1 MKLKIESLSPEG
13 IVNLRKLILDGE
25 EVDDLFLCYVLKG
38 FEEQIWLPL
47 CKKIE
52 ERIDVYGFFPLS
64 NPNVTLETIVELL
77 TSPAYIREWRVAS
90 NIRRSILTSEKTLT
104 LDGFLDVSA
113 HYVLEELK
121 FQEEFEYLEE
131 FKGRIELLRDGE

>member
-13 IVNLRKLILDGE
+13 IVNLRKLILDGG
-25 EVDDLFLCYVLKG
+25 EVDDLFLCYLLKG
-38 FEEQIWLPL
+38 FEEEIWLPL

-52 ERIDVYGFFPLS
+52 ERIDVFGFFPLK
-64 NPNVTLETIVELL
+64 NPNEILETIVELL

-90 NIRRSILTSEKTLT
+90 NIRRSILSSEKTLT
-104 LDGFLDVSA
+104 LDGFLDVLA

-121 FQEEFEYLEE
+121 FQGEFEYLEE
-131 FKGRIELLRDGE
+131 FKGRVELLRED

>member
-25 EVDDLFLCYVLKG
+25 EVDDLFLCDVLKG
-38 FEEQIWLPL
+38 LDEQIWLPSCRTL
-47 CKKIE
+47 E